1 MFEPNATDTPVDGR
15 EASELLTKAGFPVQE
30 STLTK
35 LRCVGGGP
43 TFLKYGSRVRYRPS
57 ALSAWV
63 ESRTRELAH
72 TSEAAAAA

>member
-1 MFEPNATDTPVDGR
+1 MFDFDAADTPVDGR
-15 EASELLTKAGFPVQE
+15 AASELLTAAGFPLQE

-35 LRCVGGGP
+35 LRCIGGGP
-43 TFLKYGSRVRYRPS
+43 KFLKYGSRVRYRPS

-72 TSEAAAAA
+72 TSQAA